1 MPAKEIEI
9 EIAPDGTVTA
19 KISGIKGPGCKVY
32 AKQLTELLGTEVSFT
47 PTSEFYEPEINIDTN
62 VEEKR

>member
-19 KISGIKGPGCKVY
+19 KISGIKGPGCQVY